1 MAYNQF
7 VKTQYSYILEIKY
20 RTIYTILGVFWTL
33 IISYRYRQTI
43 IYLLLPEGI
52 HNLLSTDITE
62 TFTIYLTIATTIT
75 GILGS
80 TVVVS
85 QIFFFLRPG
94 LYKLEAIFLRTLAC
108 TIMIVFFA
116 VYGWIYPWLIQITW
130 NFFSSYTSDFAPIQ
144 LNFEPSLKTYLY
156 HIKYIGLIL
165 ITLGLT
171 LIVIKNLLKY
181 SITNTLVYYRKLI
194 HLLTLIIAAFI
205 TPPDPITQIILSA
218 TIITVYELY
227 LLIRLIGKKYK
238 KSLVRQ
244 AIKTN

>member
-1 MAYNQF
+1 MAYHQF
-7 VKTQYSYILEIKY
+7 VKTQYSYILEIKH
-20 RTIYTILGVFWTL
+20 RIIYTILGVLWTL

-52 HNLLSTDITE
+52 YNLLSTDITE
-62 TFTIYLTIATTIT
+62 TFTIYLTVATTIT

-80 TVVVS
+80 TIVVS

-94 LYKLEAIFLRTLAC
+94 LYELEAIFLRTLAI
-108 TIMIVFFA
+108 TILIVFCA
-116 VYGWIYPWLIQITW
+116 IYGWIYPWLIQITW
-130 NFFSSYTSDFAPIQ
+130 NFFSSYTTDFTPIQ

-156 HIKYIGLIL
+156 HIKHIGLI
-165 ITLGLT
+165 ITTLGFT
-171 LIVIKNLLKY
+171 LIGIKNLLRY

-205 TPPDPITQIILSA
+205 TPPDPISQIILSA
-218 TIITVYELY
+218 IIIIVYELY

-238 KSLVRQ
+238 EKLNSAGNQ
-244 AIKTN
+244 N